1 MSRIEDYEFGKVTVD
16 GNEQR
21 QDLIVLPGRVVS
33 NWRRKDGHSLV
44 VEDLGEVLEDL
55 PELLILGTGHD
66 GQMRPKPQ
74 TIDELR
80 ERGIQVEVMPTG
92 EAVARYGDL
101 DPERTAAALHL
112 TC

>member
-21 QDLIVLPGRVVS
+21 KDLIVLPGRVVS

-44 VEDLGEVLEDL
+44 MEDLEEVPDDL

-92 EAVARYGDL
+92 EAGGGDWDL
-101 DPERTAAALHL
+101 EPCRAGTALP
-112 TC
+112 

>member
-21 QDLIVLPGRVVS
+21 KDLIVLPGRVVS
-33 NWRRKDGHSLV
+33 NWRRRDGHSLV
-44 VEDLGEVLEDL
+44 MEDLGEVLGDL

-66 GQMRPKPQ
+66 GQMRPKPE
-74 TIDELR
+74 TIEELR

-92 EAVARYGDL
+92 KAVARYGEL
-101 DPERTAAALHL
+101 DPARTAAALHL